1 MLTKVC
7 LNVSYFSLFTYFY
20 LQVFMYIQS
29 EFLRNCI
36 IVRINLVYPF
46 AMRFVFVVYLYILI
60 ARVQKFYILAKLVL
74 NKIIIFLSVQRTL
87 LLRLNYPEGIL
98 CIRSFF
104 NLVNHC
110 CFLTFVTKAE
120 FWLQENIFILS
131 NIKLTKRWILRTQ
144 VYIHHLV

>member
-1 MLTKVC
+1 MFRIFHYLHISIYKYLC
-7 LNVSYFSLFTYFY
+7 IFSLNSWETVLLLGLILFIH
-20 LQVFMYIQS
+20 LQWGLF
-29 EFLRNCI
+29 
-36 IVRINLVYPF
+36 
-46 AMRFVFVVYLYILI
+46 FVVYSYILI

-98 CIRSFF
+98 CMRSFF
-104 NLVNHC
+104 NLINHC
-110 CFLTFVTKAE
+110 CFLTFVTKAK